1 MDITSLAS
9 AAELPII
16 AAAVGGISQLLK
28 KATKVPSWLL
38 PWLAGVLGAVG
49 GIGAT
54 FITNDTN
61 YAVCALV
68 GAVSGFGSSGAYD
81 GFAGVWQIIKD
92 KLGLSKSLQA
102 QITTLTQQ
110 LADATKADSANQDTI
125 KSLQAQLTSATSP
138 NGTTGVTPTPTK
150 EGEASGT
157 IK

>member
-1 MDITSLAS
+1 MNITSLAS

-92 KLGLSKSLQA
+92 KLGLSKALQA
-102 QITTLTQQ
+102 QINTLTQQ
-110 LADATKADSANQDTI
+110 LVDATKVDNTNQDTI
-125 KSLQAQLTSATSP
+125 KSLQAQLASAMSP
-138 NGTTGVTPTPTK
+138 NGTTGVTPTK